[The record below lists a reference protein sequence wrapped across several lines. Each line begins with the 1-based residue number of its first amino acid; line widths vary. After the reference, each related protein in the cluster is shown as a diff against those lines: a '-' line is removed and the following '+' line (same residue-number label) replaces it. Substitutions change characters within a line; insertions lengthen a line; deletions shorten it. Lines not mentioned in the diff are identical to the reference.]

1 MVSGSAS
8 AAISVA
14 ATAGGS
20 QLTTSPPRSL
30 RDGTPASPFTVTA
43 ACPICRASC
52 ERDTDPICSARNRS
66 SRCPTAAGATTNRRA
81 AVTSPDLRLDVAPR
95 LEKHVDQGAIV
106 DPLLEDLGRHAALV
120 ERAPLFDL
128 VAHGVEQVVPLDPL
142 DDLLLVV
149 HREVRGDGARQLP
162 RAFGLVDEGHAPECN
177 LGRPVV

>member
-1 MVSGSAS
+1 MVSGNAS

-14 ATAGGS
+14 TTAGGS
-20 QLTTSPPRSL
+20 QLTTSPTRSL

-52 ERDTDPICSARNRS
+52 DRDTDPICSARNRS

-95 LEKHVDQGAIV
+95 LQKHVDQGAIV

-128 VAHGVEQVVPLDPL
+128 VAHGVEQVLPLDPSTIFFSWYIE
-142 DDLLLVV
+142 
-149 HREVRGDGARQLP
+149 RSEAMARASYRARSGLSMRAMP
-162 RAFGLVDEGHAPECN
+162 RSVT
-177 LGRPVV
+177 